1 MSTLPPG
8 KYQLKS
14 LHEEIDLFDRK
25 LAHLLKYEAF
35 PSDSERNAAA
45 GKLAAKRDL
54 LVRKARQMADDGI
67 EFSQSELP
75 KSLRQEKT
83 VETAHVPLTNGSTE
97 PTGEPISLVAPPEQK
112 QPSPYAGTALDCEPE
127 LAAYK
132 KTKAKRKTA

>member
-35 PSDSERNAAA
+35 PSDAERNAAA
-45 GKLAAKRDL
+45 GKMTAKREL

-67 EFSQSELP
+67 EFSESELP
-75 KSLRQEKT
+75 KSLRPEK
-83 VETAHVPLTNGSTE
+83 AAAAAPVPVNGSTE
-97 PTGEPISLVAPPEQK
+97 ATGEALALVAEPEQQ
-112 QPSPYAGTALDCEPE
+112 QPSPYAGTSLDCQPE
-127 LAAYK
+127 LEAYK